1 MSLLTPAGS
10 VCARR
15 SSSVELRPMRP
26 QVGQSPRPSRRPWQF
41 EQCTSNAACGR
52 KRPSSW
58 ASVMSVCASTAMSSS
73 LCGSPGAEHHR
84 LLLGVA
90 LDGLHTV
97 LLAEARLLG
106 AAERELVIR
115 DLDVVD
121 PGVARV
127 QLLRSLARFGHVLSE
142 DR

>member
-58 ASVMSVCASTAMSSS
+58 ASVMSVCASNTTLSS
-73 LCGSPGAEHHR
+73 LLAGAEDHR

-90 LDGLHTV
+90 LDGLHAV
-97 LLAEARLLG
+97 LLAEARLLR
-106 AAERELVIR
+106 ATER
-115 DLDVVD
+115 
-121 PGVARV
+121 
-127 QLLRSLARFGHVLSE
+127 
-142 DR
+142 